1 MVGAAIRGIGTGS
14 GTDVGNVV
22 TGMGKS
28 GGESFG
34 KIMSQSLTSNI
45 NSNVSQNVMKN
56 NTSQNSTKSSA
67 ADASYDSSQK
77 DKCDQITAK
86 EDSSVSQMNADKNT
100 KGSETVDEKLLKAA
114 GKIKDLLKEKFGLSD
129 EELEK
134 IMSEMGLG
142 VLDLLESANITDLV
156 VNITGV
162 EDAVAI
168 ITDSEL
174 SENLKGI
181 LEYLDKI
188 LTDLNANRAFAE
200 ETNVTE
206 LLSGQEGTENS
217 AVLEKSAEESVQ
229 EEQSAKEDSIAETEM
244 DSVEE
249 VLKSKLSIEN
259 NTENTANSGK
269 HENLTGNRQHSN
281 VDNYAAVTG
290 NLAQSVQ
297 DAFSHAMTSE
307 VTQVNAAD
315 VIRQIVDAVK
325 ITNNQTLQSI
335 EIQLNPENL
344 GKINLTV
351 STRNGIITAEIA
363 TQSEQV
369 RRAVESQM
377 TMLKENLESQG
388 IKVDA
393 VEITVQSHAFESG
406 QNLQGNTSEQE
417 QAAKSAKRHLN
428 LDSLEDL
435 SEDDLSAEET
445 TARNMIINEN
455 SSVEY
460 TA

>member
-1 MVGAAIRGIGTGS
+1 MVGAAIRGIGTAS

-22 TGMGKS
+22 TNMGKS

-34 KIMSQSLTSNI
+34 KIMSQSLTSTV
-45 NSNVSQNVMKN
+45 NSSVSQNVMKN
-56 NTSQNSTKSSA
+56 DNSQNSTKSSA

-77 DKCDQITAK
+77 DKCDQITVK
-86 EDSSVSQMNADKNT
+86 EDSSVSQTNADRNT
-100 KGSETVDEKLLKAA
+100 KDSEVADERLLKAA

-129 EELEK
+129 EELET

-142 VLDLLESANITDLV
+142 VLDLLKSANITDLV

-188 LTDLNANRAFAE
+188 LADLNANREFSDELGNVEVLPEQE
-200 ETNVTE
+200 ETV
-206 LLSGQEGTENS
+206 NS
-217 AVLEKSAEESVQ
+217 PVLEQSGRKEPSVQ
-229 EEQSAKEDSIAETEM
+229 EDSGTETQM

-249 VLKSKLSIEN
+249 VLESKLSIEN
-259 NTENTANSGK
+259 NTETMASSGK
-269 HENLTGNRQHSN
+269 QHDRAGSRQYSN
-281 VDNYAAVTG
+281 VDNTYTAVTG

-297 DAFSHAMTSE
+297 EAFSNAMTSE
-307 VTQVNAAD
+307 VTQVNTAD

-325 ITNNQTLQSI
+325 IINNQTVQSI

-351 STRNGIITAEIA
+351 STKNGMITAEIA

-406 QNLQGNTSEQE
+406 QNLQGNASEQE
-417 QAAKSAKRHLN
+417 QAAKGTKKHLN
-428 LDSLEDL
+428 LDSLDDLLED
-435 SEDDLSAEET
+435 ELSAEET
-445 TARNMIINEN
+445 TAANMIINEN